1 MTWVCAR
8 GVDVKLVLQQLNFI
22 QKRDHVGIAKDMI
35 SKVESSPTFIRRV
48 ITVEVTWAYKYD
60 TPSRHHAS
68 EWRTSNESRP
78 KKNTSFSVEKES
90 DAFYELL
97 GHYITTLHG
106 FLPKDQI
113 LN

>member
-78 KKNTSFSVEKES
+78 KKTRRFQSKKKAMPFMN
-90 DAFYELL
+90 Y
-97 GHYITTLHG
+97 
-106 FLPKDQI
+106 
-113 LN
+113 